1 MKDARKIQPIQL
13 GSARRVTKT
22 DWTGDLP
29 ELDTPIMFR
38 KVA

>member
-1 MKDARKIQPIQL
+1 MKTDKKVTPVAL
-13 GSARRVTKT
+13 GSARKVTKT

-29 ELDTPIMFR
+29 EFDTPIMFR